1 MSKYP
6 IDWPECKSHIRTRW
20 APASVIKLATSFAAI
35 DSRPCVCDPGHLEAN
50 INKIASEASVFKMQ
64 DLATQ
69 PQSTAIWRLLMTS
82 QFHPWFDTVIMQDLL
97 CGLLVHS
104 QSKG

>member
-50 INKIASEASVFKMQ
+50 INKIASEASAFKMQ
-64 DLATQ
+64 DQAISATINRNLETINDFSA
-69 PQSTAIWRLLMTS
+69 P
-82 QFHPWFDTVIMQDLL
+82 P
-97 CGLLVHS
+97 LV
-104 QSKG
+104 